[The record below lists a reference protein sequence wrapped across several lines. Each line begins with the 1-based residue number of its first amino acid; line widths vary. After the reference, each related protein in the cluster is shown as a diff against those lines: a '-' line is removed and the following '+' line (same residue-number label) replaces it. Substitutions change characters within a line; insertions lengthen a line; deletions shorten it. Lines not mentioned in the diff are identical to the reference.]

1 MALFSERNALSIL
14 EFATDPEGDPLTVTE
29 VNGNPALIGAA
40 VPLSVGGH
48 VTVTSAG
55 AVVFDDTG
63 FTWPAGGGSVF
74 DSIIATVSDGTNT
87 VPVAVNLQFNN
98 P

>member
-48 VTVTSAG
+48 ITVTSAG
-55 AVVFDDTG
+55 AVVFEIEARPSPAPDGDAGRAQQRGPNGG
-63 FTWPAGGGSVF
+63 FVKE
-74 DSIIATVSDGTNT
+74 
-87 VPVAVNLQFNN
+87 
-98 P
+98 